1 VTQDRG
7 VQIGYSRYLVNDAD
21 KLLRMKDLGLFS
33 GARVDNG
40 GGYVVDNKGLM
51 SLFEVSGPN
60 SPAS

>member
-1 VTQDRG
+1 
-7 VQIGYSRYLVNDAD
+7 VNDAD